1 MNDARIHACI
11 VCASVSCPNLQATA
25 YGMADHAW
33 SPRSLARNLS
43 HIGLC
48 LCLAHTTTAVGSL
61 IESQKNDSMQSFL
74 ANTMKGSLLDV
85 GRATLTLSAIF
96 DWYQSD
102 FATLQ
107 FPTLNGGQVRAP
119 TKQPSRCA
127 IITRIRFDRIS
138 TREIFGSF
146 SSIVRYLCD
155 QFIDLACQLIDSA
168 CQFIDARPINRSGAP
183 IYRYSTN

>member
-1 MNDARIHACI
+1 MRVSCVHRCPARISKQRLTVWPITLGALAH
-11 VCASVSCPNLQATA
+11 
-25 YGMADHAW
+25 
-33 SPRSLARNLS
+33 SLAIS
-43 HIGLC
+43 HTLDCGW
-48 LCLAHTTTAVGSL
+48 LAHTTTAVGSL

-119 TKQPSRCA
+119 TKQPSRYYHYYSH
-127 IITRIRFDRIS
+127 RIS

-155 QFIDLACQLIDSA
+155 QLIDLACQLIDSA